1 MNAQTFSAE
10 LLVAFNERP
19 DLFRRVVLQNES
31 PIADGR
37 AYISDD
43 RFLSF
48 YFNERTGTTAFA
60 LIDRNERI
68 WGIDRKKRGWH
79 LRPLGKPQE
88 HRDVE
93 PVTIGEII
101 GLLARVLLAE
111 G

>member
-1 MNAQTFSAE
+1 MDTQTFSVE
-10 LLVAFNERP
+10 LLAAFNERP
-19 DLFRRVVLQNES
+19 DLFRRVVLQNEA

-48 YFNERTGTTAFA
+48 YFNERTGITAFK

-79 LRPLGKPQE
+79 LHPLGKPQE
-88 HRDVE
+88 HRDIE

-101 GLLARVLLAE
+101 DLLAQMLLAE

>member
-1 MNAQTFSAE
+1 MDIQTFSAE
-10 LLVAFNERP
+10 LLVAINERP
-19 DLFRRVVLQNES
+19 DLFRRVVLQNEA

-48 YFNERTGTTAFA
+48 YFNERTGTTVFA
-60 LIDRNERI
+60 LIDKNERI

-79 LRPLGKPQE
+79 LHPLEKPQE
-88 HRDVE
+88 HRDIE

-101 GLLARVLLAE
+101 DLLAQMLLAE